1 MKNKYLIILGFIV
14 FIFGCEKD
22 KEPQITP
29 TNPPKSITIV
39 SGNRVTPTASV
50 KLGLDDKMVLEA
62 GIGVGPV
69 DAAINAVNKG
79 VKEFADVRLE
89 EYHVDAITGGADALI
104 DVIVKLRLGNNV
116 ISARSTQ
123 PDIINASVEAY
134 IIGVNRL
141 LEIEK
146 KKYE

>member
-1 MKNKYLIILGFIV
+1 MQ
-14 FIFGCEKD
+14 IFKLFQDYAMDIAEDTKVD
-22 KEPQITP
+22 LQEV
-29 TNPPKSITIV
+29 TIV

-50 KLGLDDKMVLEA
+50 KLGLENQMILEA

-79 VKEFADVRLE
+79 VKEFADVELE
-89 EYHVDAITGGADALI
+89 EYHVDVITGGADALI

-141 LEIEK
+141 LEIK
-146 KKYE
+146 KKQDE

>member
-1 MKNKYLIILGFIV
+1 MVIGLLL
-14 FIFGCEKD
+14 
-22 KEPQITP
+22 Q
-29 TNPPKSITIV
+29 
-39 SGNRVTPTASV
+39 ASV
-50 KLGLDDKMVLEA
+50 KLGLENQMILEA
-62 GIGVGPV
+62 GIGVCLV

-79 VKEFADVRLE
+79 VKEFADVELE

-141 LEIEK
+141 LEIK
-146 KKYE
+146 KKQDE